1 MVRVSGVGRINKP
14 SGEAK
19 KPRLSKA
26 EKATISL
33 ANENLQSSIS
43 IDADEENN
51 MSTEDSFTMSEND
64 TDIDANDSSME
75 CESDFLPIIQGLIA
89 Y

>member
-1 MVRVSGVGRINKP
+1 MVRFSASRVGRINKP

-51 MSTEDSFTMSEND
+51 MSTEDSFTTVQIVSPTSYAE
-64 TDIDANDSSME
+64 IVE
-75 CESDFLPIIQGLIA
+75 
-89 Y
+89 